1 MHDLEVRLAALPIWS
16 GPVHI
21 EPLPGGMTNR
31 NLLVSA
37 PQGRFVVRIVGDNA
51 AHDIDR
57 SAEQAATRAAAMA
70 GLCPELFWAEPDLM
84 VLRHV
89 AGHTL
94 GRANFEDK
102 NTLSKTVDLLR
113 NTYRKLPL
121 YYEGPKQDR
130 RLITILVRYADALT
144 RGPGRWR
151 GAVESHRPL
160 LSMLA
165 PRLADIP
172 QGFAHNDVHGDNLI
186 DDGSRLWLVDW
197 EYAGQG
203 QPLADIASLA
213 NNALMTENAANAA
226 LELWLGRTANDRDRA
241 SFAAMR
247 LAAALRDLF
256 WGYAQ
261 DSAQEGSGDQSQTDL
276 VGYIGINED
285 RVKVAIARL

>member
-1 MHDLEVRLAALPIWS
+1 MHDLEARLAALPIWS
-16 GPVHI
+16 GPLAI

-37 PQGRFVVRIVGDNA
+37 PQGRFVVRIAGDNA
-51 AHDIDR
+51 AHGIDR
-57 SAEQAATRAAAMA
+57 SAEQAATRAAARA
-70 GLCPELFWAEPDLM
+70 GLGPELFWAEPDLM
-84 VLRHV
+84 VMRHV
-89 AGHTL
+89 SGHTL
-94 GRANFEDK
+94 ARRNFEDK
-102 NTLSKTVDLLR
+102 YTLAGAVELLR
-113 NTYRKLPL
+113 NTYLKLPL

-130 RLITILVRYADALT
+130 RPLTVLARYADALT
-144 RGPGRWR
+144 RAPGRWR
-151 GAVESHRPL
+151 EAVESHRSL
-160 LSMLA
+160 LSLLA

-213 NNALMTENAANAA
+213 NNAMMAEGAANTA
-226 LELWLGRTANDRDRA
+226 LELWLGRTATERDLS

-247 LAAALRDLF
+247 LATALRDLF

-261 DSAQEGSGDQSQTDL
+261 DSAQQGSADRSQIDL
-276 VGYIGINED
+276 AGYIGINED
-285 RVKVAIARL
+285 RVKIAVGRL